1 MLVVMLEVVMVML
14 LLRVRERM
22 RLRQLML
29 MRRRRIRMVMNG
41 PRRRRRDGTIHHEQS
56 AAGGVR
62 SLIARLEGWLYGHEV
77 GYRWEKKKKKK

>member
-1 MLVVMLEVVMVML
+1 MLVVMLVVMLEVVMVML

-41 PRRRRRDGTIHHEQS
+41 PRRRRDGTIHHEKS

-77 GYRWEKKKKKK
+77 G